1 MAFID
6 KGGKGKK
13 YLTCD
18 NGRRRVKCKRY
29 TIRYDEVERLLLDNA
44 PDLRPDQVLPDPD
57 AQSRICFSLRQR
69 IVGNEEEI
77 ENIEAQVENLVD
89 QIARTRSDSMRDRY
103 ENKIAKLTE
112 QKKALG
118 AAVETD
124 QAELQKAQGAL
135 KSLTNWKRNLATL
148 KKELQTGG
156 VEIRMRLQAH
166 LREMIERVE
175 IFAHGEPGEAYEPV
189 GIDRTGKGTLMHF
202 RRDNGDWH
210 VLSQE
215 EGASFLAYVD
225 KRRNSKEGRF
235 IRVYF
240 KSGAFA
246 MDLIPEDDFAI
257 DLVPDGSLASGLT
270 FSRPGDDVVDAWDA
284 EEPSF
289 DRLYREFQA
298 QVNL

>member
-1 MAFID
+1 
-6 KGGKGKK
+6 
-13 YLTCD
+13 
-18 NGRRRVKCKRY
+18 
-29 TIRYDEVERLLLDNA
+29 
-44 PDLRPDQVLPDPD
+44 
-57 AQSRICFSLRQR
+57 
-69 IVGNEEEI
+69 
-77 ENIEAQVENLVD
+77 
-89 QIARTRSDSMRDRY
+89 
-103 ENKIAKLTE
+103 
-112 QKKALG
+112 
-118 AAVETD
+118 
-124 QAELQKAQGAL
+124 
-135 KSLTNWKRNLATL
+135 
-148 KKELQTGG
+148 
-156 VEIRMRLQAH
+156 
-166 LREMIERVE
+166 
-175 IFAHGEPGEAYEPV
+175 
-189 GIDRTGKGTLMHF
+189 MHF